1 MKTFMNSLNLLS
13 YRNIKQVPLI
23 LQSEVSECG
32 LASLAMIS
40 SYFGHLVN
48 VSSLRKH
55 IILGSQGMNLRQ
67 MIEVSSEL
75 GFTSRALQCDIH
87 EIKNLTLPCILHW
100 NMDHFIVLTRVSKKS
115 IWINDPAMGKRKLS
129 WDEFGQSYTGIALEL
144 LPNSSFK
151 KKDGRNNMK
160 VSQLWEKIIGLRRSL
175 FSLLMVSIIIQF
187 ISLLSPYYMQW
198 VIDNVLVSNDK
209 DFLIVLAY
217 GFTLLMVT
225 RVLVDLLRSWLMLRL
240 SSAINIQ
247 MGSNLFSHLIKLP
260 MSYFSN
266 RHVGDIFSR
275 FGSLSS
281 IRELLTT
288 GIIESII
295 DGLMAIVVLVMMFL
309 YSTQLSLFVLTLVA
323 FSFFIQ
329 LIFYYPS
336 KRTMEEAIVAN
347 AKEDTSF
354 LESLRAIQTIKLFSH
369 EATRHNTWLNRYA
382 ESINADIRIGKL
394 TIWEAGIDS
403 LIQGFGSIVII
414 YLGAMLVIDGKLTVG
429 MLIAFIAYK
438 GQFTVSISELI
449 NKAFSFKMLSV
460 HLDRL
465 SDIVLEK
472 QESSISG
479 VNFSKFEG
487 HLKIEGLYF
496 RYSDNSEWLIKNLS
510 FEIKPG
516 ESLAITGA
524 SGCGKS
530 TLMKLML
537 GLIKPTRGRIL
548 IDGKNIS
555 EIALSNYR
563 KNLGSVMQTD
573 TLLSGTVAE
582 NVTMFDHLYDE
593 ERLLKCCQDANILDE
608 IKSLPMGFHTLV
620 GDMGSNFSGG
630 QLQRIFLARALYK
643 NPSILFLDESTSHLD
658 IDNEIIINQNIKKMA
673 ITRVI
678 VAHKES
684 TIKSVDR
691 VLCL

>member
-1 MKTFMNSLNLLS
+1 MNSLNLLS

-23 LQSEVSECG
+23 LQSEVAECG

-55 IILGSQGMNLRQ
+55 LIVGSQGMNLRQ

-144 LPNSSFK
+144 LPNTSFK

-175 FSLLMVSIIIQF
+175 LSLLIVSIIIQF
-187 ISLLSPYYMQW
+187 TSLLSPYYMQW

-209 DFLIVLAY
+209 DFLIVLAC

-225 RVLVDLLRSWLMLRL
+225 RVLVDLLRSWLILRL
-240 SSAINIQ
+240 SSSINIQ

-288 GIIESII
+288 GIIEAII

-394 TIWEAGIDS
+394 TIWEAGIES
-403 LIQGFGSIVII
+403 LIQGFGGIVII
-414 YLGAMLVIDGKLTVG
+414 YLGALLVIDGKLTVG

-438 GQFTVSISELI
+438 GQFTASISELI

-460 HLDRL
+460 HLERL

-479 VNFSKFEG
+479 VKFNNFEG

-496 RYSDNSEWLIKNLS
+496 RYSDNSEWLIEDLS
-510 FEIKPG
+510 FEINPG

-530 TLMKLML
+530 TLLKLML

-555 EIALSNYR
+555 EITLSNYR

-608 IKSLPMGFHTLV
+608 IKALPMGFHTLV

-658 IDNEIIINQNIKKMA
+658 IDNEIIINQNIKNMA